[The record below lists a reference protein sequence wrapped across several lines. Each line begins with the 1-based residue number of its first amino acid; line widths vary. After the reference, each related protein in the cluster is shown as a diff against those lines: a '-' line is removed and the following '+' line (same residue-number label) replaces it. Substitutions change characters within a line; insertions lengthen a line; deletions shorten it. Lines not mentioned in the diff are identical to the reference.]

1 GYNGQLIYFKAEAV
15 GGGAV
20 LVFRLARSSFYFTFN
35 FFFSSSFSSLSLSD
49 TEHCASE
56 SEREMVGDFMVCVD
70 RIIGTAACFEPENG
84 IVSSAGDGGLLE
96 QGCLVS
102 RMANADDTNNNKK
115 KKKKENKGGE
125 MIECRI
131 CQEEGDEC
139 DMEAPCACN
148 GTLKI
153 GQILVFIHACDL
165 LGIRFCVVTNLL
177 LFHFIS
183 NNTENHLSYYFG
195 LFMQFAHRKCIQK
208 WCNKKGN
215 ITCEICN
222 QVVLQDADICAYVV
236 FAPNYAAPYRPSPD
250 VMAVNSSMEVK
261 MVHDLLQLMLLLFVR
276 QIFSAIKEVGMM
288 QDISALFNVR

>member
-1 GYNGQLIYFKAEAV
+1 
-15 GGGAV
+15 
-20 LVFRLARSSFYFTFN
+20 
-35 FFFSSSFSSLSLSD
+35 
-49 TEHCASE
+49 
-56 SEREMVGDFMVCVD
+56 MVGDFMVCVD

-148 GTLKI
+148 GTLKVS
-153 GQILVFIHACDL
+153 LSLSPPFPP
-165 LGIRFCVVTNLL
+165 LGCSLFCVVTNLL

-250 VMAVNSSMEVK
+250 VMAVNSRQSWGSQFDLRDSHFLAIAAAEQELLNAEYEDYGAASALLFNLYLPSMEVK